1 MLIVI
6 KLEEHHVTDLT
17 PYLP

>member
-6 KLEEHHVTDLT
+6 KYHQNI
-17 PYLP
+17 